1 MQEKSARVVQLEAA
15 CSDLA
20 AENKEL
26 RGEAAASSREIES
39 MRKRT
44 SAAGGGG
51 GGGGDNGDGAV
62 AIRKAQVSFDVM
74 RRGGGEQRI
83 VQSCLSSSTL
93 RRCAG
98 SRPSV
103 RYTP

>member
-44 SAAGGGG
+44 NVAGGG
-51 GGGGDNGDGAV
+51 GGGGDNGDGAMAV
-62 AIRKAQVSFDVM
+62 RKVQVSFDVM
-74 RRGGGEQRI
+74 RRGAGE
-83 VQSCLSSSTL
+83 
-93 RRCAG
+93 
-98 SRPSV
+98 
-103 RYTP
+103 